1 MAFVK
6 LGFVWLALFAST
18 VAIACEHTNR
28 LRCRTVV
35 GELVSYR
42 AEAIER
48 AFGDLL
54 GVMPDTISVKFVGPG
69 DDEYQRFARRV
80 AYDSESSTLVI
91 PRQFLNARMPSP
103 IHMSAY
109 YWPFYENSLYREM
122 FPLIHAV
129 DNALWGAFLQE
140 AARQRGL
147 TWPHANCQS
156 GDISEHLACEMLLGG
171 VSEQLTTVR
180 RPLFNTNR
188 MDRYWPQDFAAF
200 RAKVW
205 RREDAQY
212 QEVQRYGGLMLVK
225 PLVDEFGVPLALYY
239 IAQTP
244 FGIED
249 DDLRASALRYQ
260 ERARTWLEDFR
271 AKRLSDP
278 PATRQAH
285 SESRAVQL
293 GRSTSI
299 LRVSL

>member
-1 MAFVK
+1 MTFVK
-6 LGFVWLALFAST
+6 LLFVWFALFAST
-18 VAIACEHTNR
+18 IATACEHTNR
-28 LRCRTVV
+28 LRCRTVI

-42 AEAIER
+42 AEAMER

-54 GVMPDTISVKFVGPG
+54 GVMPDTISVKFVGPH
-69 DDEYQRFARRV
+69 DDEYQKFSRRV
-80 AYDSESSTLVI
+80 AYDPGQTALII
-91 PRQFLNARMPSP
+91 PRHFLNSRMPSP
-103 IHMSAY
+103 IRMSAY
-109 YWPFYENSLYREM
+109 YWPFYENQLYRDS
-122 FPLIHAV
+122 FPLIPAV
-129 DNALWGAFLQE
+129 DNALWGAYLQE

-147 TWPHANCQS
+147 TWPHENCQS
-156 GDISEHLACEMLLGG
+156 SDISQRLACEMLVGG
-171 VSEQLTTVR
+171 VAEQLTTVR

-205 RREDAQY
+205 RREDSQY

-244 FGIED
+244 FGIEN

-260 ERARTWLEDFR
+260 ERARTWLEEYR
-271 AKRLSDP
+271 SKRLADP
-278 PATRQAH
+278 PTTTQAR
-285 SESRAVQL
+285 SESRAVQQD
-293 GRSTSI
+293 RSPAI